1 MRPLLLPS
9 SRSTTM
15 AKSIVKS
22 KFIFYLISFK
32 RAIFK
37 LIFLFLIFRLRFG
50 LLNWGDKFSAQEV
63 KDAFDNMEID
73 KKGMIDTEDL
83 ISMVLGSGDDE

>member
-1 MRPLLLPS
+1 MFK
-9 SRSTTM
+9 
-15 AKSIVKS
+15 AQDFKSIIV
-22 KFIFYLISFK
+22 Y
-32 RAIFK
+32 
-37 LIFLFLIFRLRFG
+37 FRLRYG
-50 LLNWGDKFSAQEV
+50 LLNWGDKFSTQEV

>member
-1 MRPLLLPS
+1 M
-9 SRSTTM
+9 SRVKST
-15 AKSIVKS
+15 AKSKIYIKHFS
-22 KFIFYLISFK
+22 SL
-32 RAIFK
+32 R
-37 LIFLFLIFRLRFG
+37 FLTDNCIFRLRYG

>member
-1 MRPLLLPS
+1 MFKAQDFKPI
-9 SRSTTM
+9 
-15 AKSIVKS
+15 IV
-22 KFIFYLISFK
+22 Y
-32 RAIFK
+32 
-37 LIFLFLIFRLRFG
+37 FRLRYG